1 MRGKL
6 LQKVVAAAAA
16 LAMTATAASS
26 ISPVQAEDSAS
37 FWQEG
42 AFEHD
47 GTWYYGASR
56 SNGEQLLFEKM
67 SHPGDAPTEMDGLN
81 EDADRASQSYA
92 WSAQEY
98 GDYIY
103 IGTCYNSTYGI
114 YWRAVYSMMTGAG
127 KTPQEAMQIARDF
140 VQFVFGEQFPE
151 TLSPRGIIVKIN
163 KKTGEISNV
172 FDSKAEAND
181 PAVKASNCSG
191 YRMAFEKDGKLYFV
205 AMGNPTMFLVEIDPE
220 TDNVEI
226 AFKRQLSAE
235 GTQKQISAGVHGLIV
250 YDNEMLMCLAGEESD
265 QYLDGELHPEGGLLV
280 ASKDGREW
288 RVIADENDL
297 GPSAYHTY
305 DGLMGGGIWDVIEYN
320 GHLYVTVVRD
330 LTDPSTGIVE
340 KKGFAMYRGTK
351 HEDESFTW
359 EEIVGD
365 TAAEGV
371 SYPYG
376 LGCKYSM
383 ACNLWVYN
391 GYLYMGTYN
400 DPMLDLTAVAERAD
414 FKDLYYDLYHSI
426 MLYRMDENENIELV
440 GGQTSDL
447 FPNRIGNLGDGLGD
461 NGNQYVW
468 RMETHNDQLWLGTY
482 DTSTLTSVFTQLTD
496 SQLYGM
502 SQEEYNKRLK
512 ELSQFMKSLGFL
524 QEKYQQVFEKV
535 LGSKPI
541 RELFDSV
548 QGFMDTN
555 IGNENPVIPYDR
567 AKDALAELEDLLNTT
582 DNIFTRSSLFQKV
595 YKPLFQA
602 VFDNINKSF
611 EKLDK
616 GVYYF
621 GTNYYMKQAQK
632 GFDLF
637 VTEDGVNFDVI
648 CRDGLGSEANHGVRT
663 IESVDNGDSLFL
675 GTANPYDG
683 AQIWKLVSSEE
694 PETPVVPVPDPAE
707 DLRKELEDLI
717 HIWKEQDLDVYT
729 PSTADQVKSAL
740 EAAEDVLENSDA
752 SAEDLEKALKDLQEA
767 IAALQA
773 RADKTRL
780 QALLDA
786 CEQVLDAEE
795 QYESLE
801 ELRTAMEAAQSVN
814 EDPEAT
820 QEEVDAAAAA
830 LMQAMQNLKE
840 VLDETEL
847 RSAMEAAKIVLD
859 NAEHYTP
866 STLEAVQR
874 AYEEALALLEND
886 EREQSDVDGA
896 CRNLLDAL
904 EDLQERADTT
914 LLQALVAQAASLNE
928 EEYTAESWEALQLEV
943 QFAGYVL
950 EDPEV
955 SQEDVDVQTANL
967 RSALNALERVAPET
981 VDKTLLA
988 ALVSEAKAQ
997 KEAGSLNGAAAEDKA
1012 AFEKALSEAQTVLDD
1027 EQATQDDVDAAWKAL
1042 SEALQKVKKSA
1053 DRALLESL
1061 VEQAKDELENN
1072 ENASEEDKKALEEA
1086 IEQAENV
1093 LQDENASEEDLK
1105 KAEEDLRKALEN
1117 LNGTSVS
1124 KETLRL
1130 LVETVESVDLDAYLN
1145 NHGEKEALQTALTRA
1160 KEVLEGDV
1168 TQEEVNEATTALHR
1182 VWMDLR
1188 LAPSEEQI
1196 GAMQSFAAEAASLD
1210 LTLYAA
1216 PTQARILKAVQ
1227 RTEEA
1232 LQNPDLSASEAQS
1245 VLNAIDAARELIAA
1259 PDAGENLNRPS
1270 LPETDN
1276 KTETTQKP
1284 EQMTPVQPEGNE
1296 QSKAPVTPQPEDKV
1310 ENTEPVQ
1317 TPAVSEQKKPQAEK
1331 APAGTQKSVKTAFR
1345 SGLQGFGVLAAAAA
1359 GAAAVLGARRRRNLK

>member
-56 SNGEQLLFEKM
+56 SDGERLLFEKM
-67 SHPGDAPTEMDGLN
+67 SHPGNGPTETDGMN
-81 EDADRASQSYA
+81 DDADRASQSYA

-114 YWRAVYSMMTGAG
+114 YWRAVYTMMTSAG

-140 VQFVFGEQFPE
+140 VQFVFAENFPE

-181 PAVKASNCSG
+181 PAVKASSCSG

-205 AMGNPTMFLVEIDPE
+205 ALGSPTMFLVEIDPE

-235 GTQKQISAGVHGLIV
+235 GSQKQISAGVHGLIV
-250 YDNEMLMCLAGEESD
+250 YDDEILMCLAGEESD
-265 QYLDGELHPEGGLLV
+265 QYLDGELHPEGGLIV

-288 RVIADENDL
+288 RVIADEDDL
-297 GPSAYHTY
+297 GPSAYHNY

-330 LTDPSTGIVE
+330 LTDPATGIVE

-351 HEDESFTW
+351 NADASFTW
-359 EEIVGD
+359 DEIIGD
-365 TAAEGV
+365 TTAEGV

-391 GYLYMGTYN
+391 GHLYMGTYN
-400 DPMLDLTAVAERAD
+400 DPMLDLNSVATRAD

-512 ELSQFMKSLGFL
+512 ELSQFIKSLGFL
-524 QEKYQQVFEKV
+524 EEKYQQVFEKV
-535 LGSKPI
+535 LGSRPI

-548 QGFMDTN
+548 QGFIDTN

-567 AKDALAELEDLLNTT
+567 AKAALAELEDLLNNT
-582 DNIFTRSSLFQKV
+582 DNLFTRTSLYQKV

-602 VFDNINKSF
+602 VFDNINKCF

-663 IESVDNGDSLFL
+663 IESADNGQSLFL

-694 PETPVVPVPDPAE
+694 PDTPVVPDPDPAD
-707 DLRKELEDLI
+707 DLRKELEDLLN
-717 HIWKEQDLDVYT
+717 IWKEQDLDGYT
-729 PSTADQVKSAL
+729 PSTADQVETAL
-740 EAAEDVLENSDA
+740 DAAEDVLENSDA
-752 SAEDLEKALKDLQEA
+752 SAEDLEKALEDLKDAIASLQEK
-767 IAALQA
+767 
-773 RADKTRL
+773 ADKTTL

-786 CEQVLDAEE
+786 CEQVLEAED

-801 ELRTAMEAAQSVN
+801 EFRAAMEAAQIVN
-814 EDPEAT
+814 DDPEAT
-820 QEEVDAAAAA
+820 QEEADDAAAA

-847 RSAMEAAKIVLD
+847 RAALDAARDVLD
-859 NAEHYTP
+859 EADHYTP

-874 AYEEALALLEND
+874 AYEEALALLED
-886 EREQSDVDGA
+886 EDREQSDVDGA

-904 EDLQERADTT
+904 EELQERADTA
-914 LLQALVAQAASLNE
+914 LLQALLEQAAKLNE
-928 EEYTAESWEALQLEV
+928 EDFTAESWQALQLEV
-943 QFAGYVL
+943 EFAGYIL

-955 SQEDVDVQTANL
+955 SQEDVNVQTDNL
-967 RSALNALERVAPET
+967 QNALNALERVTAET
-981 VDKTLLA
+981 VDKSLLA

-1012 AFEKALSEAQTVLDD
+1012 AFEKALSEAQAVLDD
-1027 EQATQDDVDAAWKAL
+1027 DGATQSEVEDAWKAL
-1042 SEALQKVKKSA
+1042 SEALQKVKNSA

-1061 VEQAKDELENN
+1061 VEQAKEELENN
-1072 ENASEEDKKALEEA
+1072 EDASEEDKKALEEA
-1086 IEQAENV
+1086 IEQAETV
-1093 LQDENASEEDLK
+1093 LNDPEATEEDLK
-1105 KAEEDLRKALEN
+1105 NAEEDLRNALEN
-1117 LNGTSVS
+1117 LGGTAVS
-1124 KETLRL
+1124 KDTLRL
-1130 LVETVESVDLDAYLN
+1130 LVETVESVDLDDYLN
-1145 NHGEKEALQTALTRA
+1145 NHGEKEALQTALAHA
-1160 KEVLEGDV
+1160 KEVLEGDF
-1168 TQEEVNEATTALHR
+1168 TQEEVNEAATALHR
-1182 VWMDLR
+1182 AWMDLR

-1196 GAMQSFAAEAASLD
+1196 GAMQSFAAEAGSLD

-1216 PTQARILKAVQ
+1216 PTQARILKAVR

-1245 VLNAIDAARELIAA
+1245 VLNAIDAARELIAK
-1259 PDAGENLNRPS
+1259 PDAGEDLNRPG

-1276 KTETTQKP
+1276 KEETTQKP
-1284 EQMTPVQPEGNE
+1284 EQIRPVQPEGSE
-1296 QSKAPVTPQPEDKV
+1296 QGKAPVTPQPEDKV
-1310 ENTEPVQ
+1310 QNTEPVQ
-1317 TPAVSEQKKPQAEK
+1317 TPAVSQKTEGK
-1331 APAGTQKSVKTAFR
+1331 ADKVSAGTQKSVKTAFR
-1345 SGLQGFGVLAAAAA
+1345 SGVRVFGVLAAAAA
-1359 GAAAVLGARRRRNLK
+1359 GAAAVLSVLRKRNLK